1 MSRASRA
8 RRVAAAAV
16 YGGGLGLAGVSSA
29 GLVTYTLLRLEA
41 ASARRVVG
49 KPFEAGPEASDIYG
63 GGLGPVIDLAV
74 VGDSLAAGL
83 GADNRFQTIG
93 GILAVG
99 VSALAGRPVR
109 LTNKAQTGGEASWL
123 DGQLDEVFT
132 EVERPDVAVVI
143 VGGNDVTHRV
153 DQAAS
158 VRDLVR
164 AVTRLRE
171 SGAEVVVGT
180 CPDLG
185 TIQPLPQP
193 LKSIA
198 RRWSRDM
205 AAAQT
210 VAVVEAGGRTVSTGD
225 LLSPDFLSAPEH
237 LFSEDRFHPSSAGYA
252 RVASALLPSVC
263 AALGLWPE
271 ESGRGPDR
279 VRGEAV
285 EPVSEA
291 ARHAVVRP
299 GSEVSG
305 TEVAGRGTGPRGR
318 WAKVLRRRRPDGP
331 PGSDDDDDGDGD
343 DEGSAVTP
351 YPGGAVSGG

>member
-16 YGGGLGLAGVSSA
+16 YGGGLGITGVSAA
-29 GLVTYTLLRLEA
+29 GLVTYGLLRLEA

-63 GGLGPVIDLAV
+63 GGLGPVIDLV
-74 VGDSLAAGL
+74 VIGDSLAAGL

-123 DGQLDEVFT
+123 DSQLDEVFT
-132 EVERPDVAVVI
+132 EVTTPDVAVII

-158 VRDLVR
+158 VRDLVA
-164 AVTRLRE
+164 AVTRLRD

-185 TIQPLPQP
+185 TIKPLPQP

-198 RRWSRDM
+198 RYWSRDM

-225 LLSPDFLSAPEH
+225 LLAPDFLSAPEH

-271 ESGRGPDR
+271 ESDRGPDR
-279 VRGEAV
+279 LRGEAV
-285 EPVSEA
+285 EPVAQA
-291 ARHAVVRP
+291 AKHAVGRP
-299 GSEVSG
+299 GYEVSG
-305 TEVAGRGTGPRGR
+305 AEVGGRRVGPRGR
-318 WAKVLRRRRPDGP
+318 WAQVLRRRKPDGP
-331 PGSDDDDDGDGD
+331 PGDDNDDDLDDDNGD
-343 DEGSAVTP
+343 D
-351 YPGGAVSGG
+351 